1 MAAPA
6 QSPLR
11 RWKRFLGAFE
21 SVDAAIEAFDP
32 DLSRDEFR
40 RARVKIVEML
50 CDDATDDDHAER
62 LFLALDDVM
71 AESLETLKVV
81 PAMPGVLATT
91 DLAKS
96 ISALRKHDSERV
108 RALAS
113 GIKRRRRASLQDDL
127 ANVIEAMNKLDN
139 VKNVMDQQV
148 PPADATTKK
157 IPYSDRVLKTAK
169 IVAEPKIMVSPA
181 VRGDRAELC
190 SKKKLQAAKRKFQ
203 EGYREADGAKRL
215 RGIQVVEAPEM
226 LKQRQ
231 RSRASCTSPIV
242 KETFSVTKQHL
253 HRV

>member
-6 QSPLR
+6 QGPLR

-50 CDDATDDDHAER
+50 CDAVDDNHAEQ
-62 LFLALDDVM
+62 LCLVLDDVM
-71 AESLETLKVV
+71 AESLETLRLI
-81 PAMPGVLATT
+81 PAMPTVHATT

-96 ISALRKHDSERV
+96 ICALREHQSERV

-113 GIKRRRRASLQDDL
+113 GILRGP
-127 ANVIEAMNKLDN
+127 
-139 VKNVMDQQV
+139 QV

-157 IPYSDRVLKTAK
+157 IPDSDRVFKTAK
-169 IVAEPKIMVSPA
+169 TVAEPKINMVSPA

-190 SKKKLQAAKRKFQ
+190 SEEKLQAAKRKFQ
-203 EGYREADGAKRL
+203 EGYRKADGAKRL
-215 RGIQVVEAPEM
+215 RKVQVVEAPEM

-231 RSRASCTSPIV
+231 RSRASCASSILKKTTSV
-242 KETFSVTKQHL
+242 SKHL